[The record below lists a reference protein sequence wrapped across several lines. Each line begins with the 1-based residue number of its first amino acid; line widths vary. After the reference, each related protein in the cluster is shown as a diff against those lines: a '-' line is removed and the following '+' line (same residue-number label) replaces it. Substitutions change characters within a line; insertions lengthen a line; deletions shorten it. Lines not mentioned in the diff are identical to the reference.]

1 MPTIS
6 KANPPKARK
15 KLVKTKVH
23 DTELSDQFSW
33 IRDDN
38 WQEVLHSPNVLK
50 KNIRKYIDDENKW
63 TNKKLSFL
71 KPLEKKIFIE
81 IKGKIKEEDSS
92 IPQKDGNWFYY
103 SETKKNQEYSICLS
117 PLISANSKRQNAIKK
132 FLINILCL
140 SVNM

>member
-50 KNIRKYIDDENKW
+50 KNIRKYIDEENKW
-63 TNKKLSFL
+63 TDEKLSF
-71 KPLEKKIFIE
+71 
-81 IKGKIKEEDSS
+81 
-92 IPQKDGNWFYY
+92 
-103 SETKKNQEYSICLS
+103 
-117 PLISANSKRQNAIKK
+117 
-132 FLINILCL
+132 
-140 SVNM
+140 

>member
-50 KNIRKYIDDENKW
+50 KNIRKYID
-63 TNKKLSFL
+63 
-71 KPLEKKIFIE
+71 
-81 IKGKIKEEDSS
+81 
-92 IPQKDGNWFYY
+92 
-103 SETKKNQEYSICLS
+103 CLLYTS
-117 PLISANSKRQNAIKK
+117 DAADD
-132 FLINILCL
+132 
-140 SVNM
+140 